1 MFLELLRENGVE
13 DADIGVVAPYLGQRD
28 LLQEYTFLSFNSQI
42 LNQHVSKTWPISSFK
57 T

>member
-28 LLQEYTFLSFNSQI
+28 LLQEYLFLSF
-42 LNQHVSKTWPISSFK
+42 TSSDK
-57 T
+57 